1 MYAVQPVSLSKR
13 LTPNTILSRPGHP
26 IRLHVGLQMLKHMQ
40 ALSDREL
47 LDQWVENPYWQ
58 YFCGESV
65 FQHEPPMDESTMG
78 RFRRVLAKMAR
89 ERF

>member
-1 MYAVQPVSLSKR
+1 
-13 LTPNTILSRPGHP
+13 
-26 IRLHVGLQMLKHMQ
+26 MLKHMQ